1 MIVYFKIFGKKLIKE
16 LPDDEYKY
24 QTREQIEYYLRGQLK
39 IDKIESEPIESK
51 TPDIPDMLKDIF
63 GGFTSAKR

>member
-1 MIVYFKIFGKKLIKE
+1 MIVYFKIFSKGLSRE

-39 IDKIESEPIESK
+39 IDKIESGPIES
-51 TPDIPDMLKDIF
+51 DIPDMLKDIF
-63 GGFTSAKR
+63 GGFTSTKR